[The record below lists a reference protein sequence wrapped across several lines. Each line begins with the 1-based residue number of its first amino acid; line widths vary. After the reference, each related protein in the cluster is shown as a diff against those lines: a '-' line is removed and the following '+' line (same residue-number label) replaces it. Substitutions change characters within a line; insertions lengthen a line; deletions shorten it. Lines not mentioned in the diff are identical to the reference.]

1 MVPKLHR
8 KLFKQWP
15 EAKVMIVTS
24 FIDDDKVYPALEAGA
39 ISYLLKTSKA
49 SHIADSIRKTL
60 TGSAVL
66 EPEVT
71 NKMMKRMRQ
80 GSTVIYTKT

>member
-1 MVPKLHR
+1 
-8 KLFKQWP
+8 
-15 EAKVMIVTS
+15 MIVTS

-49 SHIADSIRKTL
+49 SQIAESIRETL
-60 TGSAVL
+60 NGRAVL

-80 GSTVIYTKT
+80 GAEHAST